1 MHLMFTGMFGQ
12 RSSTHKVSKAF
23 PFTVAWVTHSF
34 PTVVD
39 INNDEKAAGNHS
51 EETVVSI
58 SVVLLVISR
67 CICIVFSDDLSLL
80 TFAYVASDF
89 RSKNIELKAKY
100 F

>member
-12 RSSTHKVSKAF
+12 RSSSHK
-23 PFTVAWVTHSF
+23 SF
-34 PTVVD
+34 QGISIHRCVGNTQFSTVVD